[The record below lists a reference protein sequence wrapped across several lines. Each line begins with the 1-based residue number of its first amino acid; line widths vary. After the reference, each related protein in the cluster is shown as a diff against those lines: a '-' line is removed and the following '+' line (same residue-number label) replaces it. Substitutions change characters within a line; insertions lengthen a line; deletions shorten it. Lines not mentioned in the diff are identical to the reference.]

1 MANQPK
7 KFDIDYEQK
16 EDMRKY
22 AKVLPF
28 GDVVK
33 AYKEA
38 NPNEELT
45 GEKLHA
51 FINEEVKA
59 IKKAFDDKADNRK
72 QAYETDD
79 NGSPRKNKVN
89 FVSDYFAAE
98 DRFSNNQDSYNEYLS
113 KRAEIE
119 KTDDENEKNIAL
131 RELDDRYKDAIAS
144 YEKCKELSE
153 TAEKYRETIE
163 FLDDLPDKV
172 LQNIIDTKDNCDERG
187 DKASAS
193 FEKAFADMVSQPDYK
208 TTKEDDGKTL
218 INEHRF
224 NAGTN
229 TNVVT
234 HTVHNV
240 DGSGLAL
247 TFTDGK
253 FSIAWTDENMTQD
266 QLNAFALYCYRCG
279 ITIENFG
286 DLEGK
291 KVVDKDN
298 NEIGDVKTL
307 FEEATKKHEEDNN
320 KSRQANVQFAA
331 NGDNEGEPFNENSGN
346 NEEKGNNNTN
356 QPVSPTGGNTN
367 QPDNQDVDV
376 PINGS
381 FFGPFIPEN
390 GKIKSFDIETVR
402 SSTQKILP
410 NGAVMDF
417 SNGFGTTTLSVYPS
431 KEDQEED
438 GKIDKKYHRKHTK
451 SYAITFNHFN
461 NSATFYL
468 GPKGKLDAGVIR
480 IALDQAKAQ
489 GYKYFEIPPVKAKNG
504 FGAGANP
511 DFFKA
516 SVKTRMPLLLK
527 GPSGRGCD
535 IGAGDVKDIL
545 KLMNEDGK
553 EFEGKENEK
562 VEYLMRFHQQL
573 EKYTNTTKKHGEFSE
588 VMETVK
594 QQANFEHFK
603 NTHKPGLVTLINDGV
618 DGKNGE
624 KWDQVDV
631 ICAISAYDNILKDI
645 MKGRLGGKRFNP
657 MDAGANEELI
667 KKEFDR
673 YRKKERQKVEDKID
687 ETLEF
692 LTKDNTSRDM
702 RKNAI
707 DSVKKDYLGGESRGL
722 TKTLKSLERYGVSI
736 NIDFNKIDGSNY
748 NPKDRKTERSSE
760 TQRNIDNMK
769 NNTNT
774 QTTNNQGT
782 INVSQMR
789 NNGGR
794 S

>member
-7 KFDIDYEQK
+7 KFNIDYEQK

-28 GDVVK
+28 SDVVK

-59 IKKAFDDKADNRK
+59 IKKAFKYDSNNRK

-79 NGSPRKNKVN
+79 NGSPRKNTVN
-89 FVSDYFAAE
+89 FVSEYFAAE
-98 DRFSNNQDSYNEYLS
+98 NEFFNNQDSYNEYLS
-113 KRAEIE
+113 KRAKIE
-119 KTDDENEKNIAL
+119 KTDENEKSIAL

-208 TTKEDDGKTL
+208 TIKEDDGKTL

-234 HTVHNV
+234 HTIHNV

-253 FSIAWTDENMTQD
+253 FSIAWTDENMTQN
-266 QLNAFALYCYRCG
+266 QLDAFALYCYRCG

-307 FEEATKKHEEDNN
+307 FKEATKKHEEDNN
-320 KSRQANVQFAA
+320 RSRQANVSFLS
-331 NGDNEGEPFNENSGN
+331 NDPDVEESFKENSDN

-356 QPVSPTGGNTN
+356 QPVLPTGGNTN
-367 QPDNQDVDV
+367 QPDTQDVDV

-390 GKIKSFDIETVR
+390 GEIKSFDIEKVR

-489 GYKYFEIPPVKAKNG
+489 GYKYFEIPPVNAKNG
-504 FGAGANP
+504 FGAAANP

-545 KLMNEDGK
+545 KLINEDGK

-603 NTHKPGLVTLINDGV
+603 NTHKSGLVTLINNGV
-618 DGKNGE
+618 DGKNENGE
-624 KWDQVDV
+624 NVKKWDQVDV

-667 KKEFDR
+667 KKEFER
-673 YRKKERQKVEDKID
+673 YRQKERQKVEDKID
-687 ETLEF
+687 EKYKFLENDSNVRN
-692 LTKDNTSRDM
+692 K
-702 RKNAI
+702 KKEAI

-722 TKTLKSLERYGVSI
+722 TKTLKSLEGYGVSI
-736 NIDFNKIDGSNY
+736 NIDFKQIYGSDY
-748 NPKDRKTERSSE
+748 DPEKRKTEHSSE
-760 TQRNIDNMK
+760 TQ

-774 QTTNNQGT
+774 QSTVIVNQILNNRG
-782 INVSQMR
+782 NVK
-789 NNGGR
+789 
-794 S
+794 

>member
-7 KFDIDYEQK
+7 KFNIDYEQK

-28 GDVVK
+28 SDVVK

-79 NGSPRKNKVN
+79 NGSPRKNTVN
-89 FVSDYFAAE
+89 FVSEYFAAE
-98 DRFSNNQDSYNEYLS
+98 NEFSNNQDSYNEYLS
-113 KRAEIE
+113 KRAKIE
-119 KTDDENEKNIAL
+119 KTDENEKSIAL

-187 DKASAS
+187 DKASVS

-208 TTKEDDGKTL
+208 TIKEDDGKTL

-234 HTVHNV
+234 HTIHNV

-253 FSIAWTDENMTQD
+253 FSIAWTDENMTQN
-266 QLNAFALYCYRCG
+266 QLDAFALYCYRCG

-307 FEEATKKHEEDNN
+307 FKEATKKHEEDNN
-320 KSRQANVQFAA
+320 KSRQSNVQFAA
-331 NGDNEGEPFNENSGN
+331 NDHDVEESFKENSDN

-367 QPDNQDVDV
+367 QPDTQDVDV

-390 GKIKSFDIETVR
+390 GEIKSFDIEKVR

-489 GYKYFEIPPVKAKNG
+489 GYKYFEIPPVNAKNG
-504 FGAGANP
+504 FGAAANP

-545 KLMNEDGK
+545 KLINEDGK

-603 NTHKPGLVTLINDGV
+603 NTHKPGLVALINDGV
-618 DGKNGE
+618 DGKNENGE

-657 MDAGANEELI
+657 MDVGANEELI
-667 KKEFDR
+667 KKEFER
-673 YRKKERQKVEDKID
+673 YRQKERQKVEDKID
-687 ETLEF
+687 ERLES
-692 LTKDNTSRDM
+692 LNDSTSRDK
-702 RKNAI
+702 RKTAI

-722 TKTLKSLERYGVSI
+722 TKTLKSLEGYGVSI

-748 NPKDRKTERSSE
+748 DPTKRKTPHSQE
-760 TQRNIDNMK
+760 TQS
-769 NNTNT
+769 
-774 QTTNNQGT
+774 T